1 MAILWRIISLIGLF
15 LSIFGYLLILA
26 LWVFM
31 SYSCIKDNK
40 WLNKSLLFLHHH
52 FLVNGKK
59 IIYRFVLMISIG
71 TLFRII
77 YLNLGISVNKY
88 DFLFLLNVA
97 VPSALLYDLVQYIP
111 SPL

>member
-1 MAILWRIISLIGLF
+1 
-15 LSIFGYLLILA
+15 
-26 LWVFM
+26 
-31 SYSCIKDNK
+31 
-40 WLNKSLLFLHHH
+40 
-52 FLVNGKK
+52 
-59 IIYRFVLMISIG
+59 MISIG